1 MRSQLREVR
10 YASVVTQEDA
20 EPALPDVEPTAPGYG
35 THLPFHLI
43 LQRCAVAWRSFLRE
57 THGFEEGADG
67 VIVPRV
73 SADFLAE
80 VRLGSVEIGVTVV
93 EVRTTSF
100 RVRCDVVQDDK
111 VCARVDV
118 VLVRFDYDGGSAVP
132 LSPRQREGLARTHE

>member
-1 MRSQLREVR
+1 VR
-10 YASVVTQEDA
+10 YSSIVTSEDA
-20 EPALPDVEPTAPGYG
+20 RPAVLDIESTAPGYG

-43 LQRCAVAWRSFLRE
+43 LQRCAVAWRALLRE
-57 THGFEEGADG
+57 TSGFEDGGDG
-67 VIVPRV
+67 VIVPHV

-80 VRLGSVEIGVTVV
+80 VRPGSVEIAVTVV
-93 EVRTTSF
+93 EVRTASF